1 MLEEYGI
8 RRGIGK
14 GFKTFLWLMK
24 ILAPISLGVA
34 LLEWSG
40 LLAHAE
46 SVLGPLM
53 GLLSLPSQAALPLV
67 AGMAVGPGAALAA
80 MAVLPLT
87 KAQMTLLAVFIL
99 IAHSFPQECAIQGKS
114 GLHPL
119 KAALIRVLAATLA
132 VLAVAPFL
140 DPGQAAAGGLALAA
154 EARTLTAMLLD
165 WFMGLAR
172 LALFLFCLVMLLMTI
187 LEAIRA
193 KGWIDP
199 VVRFLSP
206 VLRALGLSPQAGV
219 LWVTAALFG
228 LAFGAAVLVEEAESG
243 RISPRDLETLH
254 ISIGIN
260 HGLFDDP
267 SLFLSLGLNPFWLY
281 IPRLLL
287 AVIAVRLLTL
297 WRGFRDRRVAV

>member
-8 RRGIGK
+8 KQGIGK
-14 GFKTFLWLMK
+14 GFRTFLWLMK

-40 LLAHAE
+40 LMAYLE
-46 SVLGPLM
+46 GFLSPMM
-53 GLLSLPSQAALPLV
+53 GLLSLPSQAALPIV
-67 AGMAVGPGAALAA
+67 AGLAVGPGAALAA

-87 KAQMTLLAVFIL
+87 KAQMTLLGVFIL
-99 IAHSFPQECAIQGKS
+99 IAHSFPQECAIQGKT
-114 GLHPL
+114 GFHPL
-119 KAALIRVLAATLA
+119 KAALVRLLAATLA

-140 DPGQAAAGGLALAA
+140 DLSQAASGSLALAA
-154 EARTLTAMLLD
+154 EARSLSAMLLD
-165 WFMGLAR
+165 WLSDLAH
-172 LALFLFCLVMLLMTI
+172 LAVFLFCLVMLLMTL

-199 VVRFLSP
+199 IVRFLSP
-206 VLRALGLSPQAGV
+206 LLRALGLSPQAGV

-254 ISIGIN
+254 VSIGIN

-267 SLFLSLGLNPFWLY
+267 SLFLSLGINPFWLY

-297 WRGFRDRRVAV
+297 WRNVKGRRATA